1 MKYDFVYTFVVP
13 RLELPFYDDGS
24 YISSELASN
33 NIKHKI
39 FATSKGYRVI
49 TYGSTRRKVEDIMYD
64 LEGRHL
70 RILDG
75 FTYEIMCDLIE
86 SRKEVKL

>member
-24 YISSELASN
+24 YISSELSANS
-33 NIKHKI
+33 IKHKI
-39 FATSKGYRVI
+39 FTTSKGYRVI

-64 LEGRHL
+64 LEGMHL
-70 RILDG
+70 RILDS
-75 FTYEIMCDLIE
+75 FTYKIMNNLIE